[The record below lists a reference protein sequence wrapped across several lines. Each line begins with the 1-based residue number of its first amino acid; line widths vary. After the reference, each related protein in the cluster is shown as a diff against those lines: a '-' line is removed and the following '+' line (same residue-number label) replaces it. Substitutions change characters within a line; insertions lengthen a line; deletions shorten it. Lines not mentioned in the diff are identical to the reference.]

1 MSENQIQNRIIEGL
15 KKAEATEDISSEKV
29 YEIFRDTIYDAVK
42 ENTDKADELK
52 PIVKNAVIAAAKSF
66 HDEKE
71 DGGKREKENIASAVK
86 GIMAGIKL
94 CKDKSLDAMRAE
106 IKDLE
111 EKIRLEEKKLAG
123 FLKIGIEGVSEA
135 ENVLP
140 EEIKTNFE
148 SIVSDIRSNFTRSSE
163 FSGVYVQG
171 VKDAVKQAIKSGGDI
186 KEAVKN
192 ITRDATK
199 KALKEGRLKS
209 GLIKETTE
217 KILSGAVDAAEE
229 MGKDIKEVTG
239 GAFKGIQQGITSMAG
254 SISDNAK
261 EFVSEDLSETKEDLK
276 TIKTLFLETVLKV
289 GKRSGEVARKVLDDL
304 ADQSKATGTAFKEET
319 GSAADRLTGRL
330 KNLGKEAVKT
340 FGNTGEKA
348 ARMVTGEVKEIGKKS
363 INIAKG
369 SITGM
374 WKGAKEALEKD
385 LEKDKD
391 E

>member
-1 MSENQIQNRIIEGL
+1 MSENQIQNIIIESL
-15 KKAEATEDISSEKV
+15 EKAEEMEGISSEKV

-42 ENTDKADELK
+42 ENSDKTDELK
-52 PIVKNAVIAAAKSF
+52 PIVKNAVIAAVKSF

-71 DGGKREKENIASAVK
+71 DDGKREKENIASAVK

-94 CKDKSLDAMRAE
+94 CKDKSLDVMRAE
-106 IKDLE
+106 IKNLE
-111 EKIRLEEKKLAG
+111 KKIRLEEKKMAG

-140 EEIKTNFE
+140 EEIKKMFD
-148 SIVSDIRSNFTRSSE
+148 SIVSDIRLNFTGSSE
-163 FSGVYVQG
+163 FSGVNVQG
-171 VKDAVKQAIKSGGDI
+171 VKDAVKQAIRSGGDI
-186 KEAVKN
+186 KEAVVN

-199 KALKEGRLKS
+199 KALKEGRLKA

-217 KILSGAVDAAEE
+217 KILSGAVGAAEE

-276 TIKTLFLETVLKV
+276 TLKTLFLETVLKV
-289 GKRSGEVARKVLDDL
+289 GKRSGEVAGKVLDDL

-319 GSAADRLTGRL
+319 GRAADRLTDKL

-348 ARMVTGEVKEIGKKS
+348 ARIVTGEVKEIGKKS
-363 INIAKG
+363 INIARG

-385 LEKDKD
+385 LEKDKK